1 MGILVNGE
9 WHKGDNHKTEET
21 TGKFERK
28 DSTFR
33 NWVTADGSP
42 GPSGVGGFKAEP
54 GRYHLYVV
62 TACPWAHRSLI
73 GRHLKGL
80 EEVVSV
86 SRLIPE
92 MTENGWCFAAPGA
105 EPRAEPD
112 PLYGSSY
119 IYEIYLRADPT
130 CSARPTVP
138 VLWDK
143 QTETIV
149 NNESSEI
156 LRMFN
161 SAFNDYA
168 GNPNLDLY
176 PEDLRKQIDE
186 INEEIYTNVNNGVYR
201 CGFATT
207 QEAYDEAVTAL
218 FTTLDKLEQRLDSQR
233 YIAGDRLTEA
243 DWRLYTTLLRFD
255 VAYFSFFK
263 CNVRRIAD
271 YPNLSN
277 YLREL
282 YQYEG
287 IAEQL
292 DLEDAKRQYYS
303 LERAW
308 YGRPAIVPRGPVQ
321 DLTTPHNRARLPA
334 AA

>member
-1 MGILVNGE
+1 MGILVDGV
-9 WHKGDNHKTEET
+9 WHSGDHHNTEEHG
-21 TGKFERK
+21 GKFVRK

-33 NWVTADGSP
+33 SWVTPDGAA
-42 GPSGVGGFKAEP
+42 GPSGEGGFPAEP

-62 TACPWAHRSLI
+62 TACPWAHRTLI
-73 GRHLKGL
+73 VRRLKGL
-80 EEVVSV
+80 EDVIPVTRMV
-86 SRLIPE
+86 PE
-92 MTENGWCFAAPGA
+92 MTENGWCFAEPGA

-112 PLYGSSY
+112 PLYGAQHLY
-119 IYEIYLRADPT
+119 QIYLRAEPK

-143 QTETIV
+143 QRETIV

-161 SAFNDYA
+161 SAFNDFA
-168 GNPNLDLY
+168 GNPALDLY
-176 PEDLRKQIDE
+176 PEQLRQDIDE
-186 INEEIYTNVNNGVYR
+186 LNAEIYTNVNNGVYQ

-207 QEAYDEAVTAL
+207 QDAYDDAVSSL
-218 FTTLDKLEQRLDSQR
+218 FATLDKVEARLDGRR
-233 YIAGDRLTEA
+233 YLVGDRLTEA

-255 VAYFSFFK
+255 AAYFSFFK
-263 CNVRRIAD
+263 CNLRRIAD

-282 YQYEG
+282 YQIDG
-287 IAEQL
+287 IAELL
-292 DLEDAKRQYYS
+292 DIEDAKRQYYS
-303 LERAW
+303 LEKAW

-321 DLTTPHNRARLPA
+321 DLAAPHNRQRLPA

>member
-1 MGILVNGE
+1 MGILINGQ
-9 WHKGDNHKTEET
+9 WHEGDNHKTEET
-21 TGKFERK
+21 GGKFVRK

-33 NWVTADGSP
+33 NWVTDNGTP
-42 GPSGVGGFKAEP
+42 GPSGDGGFQAQP

-62 TACPWAHRSLI
+62 TACPWAHRTLI
-73 GRHLKGL
+73 GLRLKGL
-80 EEVVSV
+80 EEVISV

-92 MTENGWCFAAPGA
+92 MTENGWCFPQPGA

-112 PLYGSSY
+112 PLYGANY

-143 QTETIV
+143 QRETIV

-156 LRMFN
+156 LRMLN
-161 SAFNDYA
+161 SAFNA
-168 GNPNLDLY
+168 HATNPGLDLY
-176 PEDLRKQIDE
+176 PTELQAEIDA
-186 INEEIYTNVNNGVYR
+186 INEEVYPNVNNGVYR

-207 QEAYDEAVTAL
+207 QEAYDDAVTAL
-218 FTTLDKLEQRLDSQR
+218 FKTLDKLEGILEQRR
-233 YIAGDRLTEA
+233 YIAGDSITEA
-243 DWRLYTTLLRFD
+243 DWRLFTTLLRFD

-282 YQYEG
+282 YQQKG
-287 IAEQL
+287 IADLL
-292 DLEDAKRQYYS
+292 DLDDVKRQYYS

-308 YGRPAIVPRGPVQ
+308 YGRPSIIPRGPFQ
-321 DLTTPHNRARLPA
+321 DLRAPHNRARVSA
-334 AA
+334 TA